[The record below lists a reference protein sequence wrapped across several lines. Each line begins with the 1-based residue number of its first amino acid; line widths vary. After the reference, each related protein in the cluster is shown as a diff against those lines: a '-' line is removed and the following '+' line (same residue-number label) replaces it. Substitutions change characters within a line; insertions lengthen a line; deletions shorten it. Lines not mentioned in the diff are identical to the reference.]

1 MPCLSVAVEEG
12 QPEQAPF
19 IVEIDD
25 PVAEALEDDVAAV
38 AGDRGADPRLDQLL
52 DRLDR
57 LGVLGV
63 EEFVAPTPRRP
74 PVRTG
79 APERKN
85 SVTTPSTAGLSWLPL
100 AVVLGH
106 RNEVGGEEHAAD
118 AGQLHQ
124 RLGERRALGFGRV
137 ARLERAGFEHR
148 AAGQE
153 LEGRRVGRRFG
164 LDEHRR
170 LLENEVLPS
179 VR

>member
-1 MPCLSVAVEEG
+1 MPCLSVAVEDG

-38 AGDRGADPRLDQLL
+38 AGDRRADPRLDQLL

-63 EEFVAPTPRRP
+63 EELLFRRRGRPGKDRRAGKEELGDDSEHRRLELAPFAVA
-74 PVRTG
+74 
-79 APERKN
+79 
-85 SVTTPSTAGLSWLPL
+85 
-100 AVVLGH
+100 LGH

-118 AGQLHQ
+118 PGQLHQ
-124 RLGERRALGFGRV
+124 RLGERRSLRLGRV
-137 ARLERAGFEHR
+137 AGLEGAGFEHR

-153 LEGRRVGRRFG
+153 FQRRRVGRRLG

-170 LLENEVLPS
+170 LLRKEVCCP
-179 VR
+179 